1 MSQKIIIHI
10 LDQLVEIEKG
20 TPWLDE
26 SFAKKFKPVNNDN
39 AFVRPQPDIHSI
51 AEIMSHL
58 IVWRYEILSRLEGN
72 PRKLSGNSP
81 ENWKTNEE
89 LKPLGW
95 ENLIQQFKDSQ
106 DKLTTLLKSK
116 QDPFLETPYGNK
128 NFKYLVDGIL
138 HHDLYH
144 LGQIGLVNKMLTP

>member
-1 MSQKIIIHI
+1 M
-10 LDQLVEIEKG
+10 
-20 TPWLDE
+20 
-26 SFAKKFKPVNNDN
+26 
-39 AFVRPQPDIHSI
+39 
-51 AEIMSHL
+51 
-58 IVWRYEILSRLEGN
+58 
-72 PRKLSGNSP
+72 
-81 ENWKTNEE
+81 
-89 LKPLGW
+89 KPLGW